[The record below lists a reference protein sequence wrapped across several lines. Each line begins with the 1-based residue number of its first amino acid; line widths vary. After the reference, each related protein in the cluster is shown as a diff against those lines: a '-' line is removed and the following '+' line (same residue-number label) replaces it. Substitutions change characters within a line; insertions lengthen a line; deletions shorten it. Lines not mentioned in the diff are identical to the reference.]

1 MASITLTELTNGTI
15 VNNQWKGSGVFDILI
30 EAVNKN
36 IEIQYNLGR
45 LKGTDYANVY
55 LQGMQAS
62 IQQASDF
69 LLKQRELEVKLDIF
83 AEEAKLARANTSLS
97 IAKALAEIKKQYGF
111 EATLNLDGTISI
123 GADLQNGIID
133 KELELKIKQIEKTI
147 EDTKVVSIQKVKL
160 DKETALLGLDDVM
173 KISMEAK
180 DGTYVYNPS
189 YII

>member
-180 DGTYVYNPS
+180 DGTYVYSPS